1 MFATGQAIRRSP
13 LTFSTFDG
21 LQDRQIEQVRAFWR
35 TVERVAP
42 GVQVRCPEGQ
52 ECKRGVIVSGWACE
66 MRLLPDGR
74 RQIFSF
80 LLPGD
85 PFIIEEDTDI
95 GGRGIIALTRLE
107 IIDWTN
113 PLLGVAE
120 ARDALAR
127 AVEEAARIK
136 QDRLLDQM
144 VRIGRLTAP
153 ERVLHLLL
161 ELYYRLEAVG
171 LVRGETFRIPL
182 TQALFADA
190 LGLSLVH
197 INRTLTQLR
206 RDGHIILSGGSVTL
220 VDREKLGA
228 LAFFTWPP
236 APQRM

>member
-1 MFATGQAIRRSP
+1 MSAMAQATRRSP

-21 LQDRQIEQVRAFWR
+21 LQDRQVEQVRAFWR
-35 TVERVAP
+35 TVERVAS
-42 GVQVRCPEGQ
+42 GVQLQCPEGQ
-52 ECKRGVIVSGWACE
+52 GCKRGVIVSGWACE

-85 PFIIEEDTDI
+85 PFIIEENTDL
-95 GGRGIIALTRLE
+95 GGRGIVALTRLE
-107 IIDWTN
+107 VIDWTN

-136 QDRLLDQM
+136 QDRMLDQM

-171 LVRGETFRIPL
+171 LVRGDSFRIPL

-206 RDGHIILSGGSVTL
+206 RQGHIVLSGGSVTL
-220 VDREKLGA
+220 VDREKLSA
-228 LAFFTWPP
+228 IAFFTCPSVRSP
-236 APQRM
+236 M